1 MPNDNN
7 IGKRNVSIVSGGPE
21 ALMTAIDGAP
31 FFAGNSFNRPATME
45 LRVVMPRVLA
55 SKGWRLRFA
64 DLDNNDDNN
73 NDDNDNEFRLKAGKK
88 RKIKLKLSRGSRFTA
103 DEIRN
108 AADRNISVYLYGN
121 GIQLGAMTY
130 QIDPDLKE
138 LSGGQR
144 RPRVE

>member
-7 IGKRNVSIVSGGPE
+7 IGQRNVSIVPGGPE

-45 LRVVMPRVLA
+45 LRVDMPRVLA

-64 DLDNNDDNN
+64 DLDNNDDN
-73 NDDNDNEFRLKAGKK
+73 DNEFQLKVEKK

>member
-1 MPNDNN
+1 VPNDNN
-7 IGKRNVSIVSGGPE
+7 IGQCNVSIVPGGPE

-45 LRVVMPRVLA
+45 LRVDIPRVLA

-64 DLDNNDDNN
+64 DLDNNDDNG
-73 NDDNDNEFRLKAGKK
+73 NEFRLKAGKK

>member
-1 MPNDNN
+1 VPNDNN
-7 IGKRNVSIVSGGPE
+7 IGQCNVSIVPGGPE

-45 LRVVMPRVLA
+45 LRVDISRVLD

-64 DLDNNDDNN
+64 DLDN

>member
-1 MPNDNN
+1 VPNDNN
-7 IGKRNVSIVSGGPE
+7 IGQCNVSIVPGGGGPE

-45 LRVVMPRVLA
+45 LRVDIPRVLA

-64 DLDNNDDNN
+64 DLDN

>member
-1 MPNDNN
+1 
-7 IGKRNVSIVSGGPE
+7 
-21 ALMTAIDGAP
+21 
-31 FFAGNSFNRPATME
+31 ME
-45 LRVVMPRVLA
+45 LRVDIPRVLA

-88 RKIKLKLSRGSRFTA
+88 RKIMLKLSRGSRFTA

-108 AADRNISVYLYGN
+108 AADINISVYLYGN

>member
-7 IGKRNVSIVSGGPE
+7 IGQRNVSIVPGGPE

-45 LRVVMPRVLA
+45 LRVDMPRVLA

-64 DLDNNDDNN
+64 DLDN

>member
-1 MPNDNN
+1 VPNDNN
-7 IGKRNVSIVSGGPE
+7 IGQCNVSIVPGGPE

-31 FFAGNSFNRPATME
+31 FFAGNSFNRPTTME
-45 LRVVMPRVLA
+45 LRVDIPRVLA

>member
-7 IGKRNVSIVSGGPE
+7 IGKRNVSIVPGGPE

-45 LRVVMPRVLA
+45 LRVDIPRVLA

-73 NDDNDNEFRLKAGKK
+73 NDHNDNEFRLRAGKK

-138 LSGGQR
+138 LFGGQR